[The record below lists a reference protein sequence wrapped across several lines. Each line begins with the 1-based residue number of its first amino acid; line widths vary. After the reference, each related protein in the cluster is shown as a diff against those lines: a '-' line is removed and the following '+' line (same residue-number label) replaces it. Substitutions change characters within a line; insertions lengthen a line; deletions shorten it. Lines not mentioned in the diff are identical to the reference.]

1 MKINIFLCQHL
12 PRGNLNARKN
22 VGSSSAR
29 KQKCA
34 PSPPPA
40 PGGTWCVWGCFA
52 PAARII
58 EQGARR
64 EAGTGSLILSR
75 QQRQS
80 VCARCIVNLLAG
92 CASVS
97 GEEAEKVFFEEK
109 VKKRKKGGGR
119 NATLCWCVGIISPT
133 MSCGGTLERGR
144 MRGTFNVRQSG
155 TSPPTQKLKQE

>member
-12 PRGNLNARKN
+12 PRGNLNVRKN

-29 KQKCA
+29 KQKWA
-34 PSPPPA
+34 PSPR
-40 PGGTWCVWGCFA
+40 GYVVCVGVLCA
-52 PAARII
+52 AARII

-133 MSCGGTLERGR
+133 MSCGGALERGR